1 MLNFVCKFYV
11 QPFKFSHI
19 LYVKKSYVIEVIF
32 ICYKLVQINFIRKKI
47 FEIYA
52 SKV

>member
-1 MLNFVCKFYV
+1 MSNLLSFRIYYML
-11 QPFKFSHI
+11 
-19 LYVKKSYVIEVIF
+19 KKLRDRSYIYI
-32 ICYKLVQINFIRKKI
+32 KLVQINFIRKKI